1 VQVTDASLTPGTQK
15 PVPTGERRWAR
26 LARFWATP
34 AGKIMILATLLA
46 LVVRILTLLHPGYLR
61 GITEYDDG
69 VYLGA
74 TIRLTQGIMPYKDFA
89 FVQPPGIL
97 LLMTPVAAVAQIFT
111 TVKALALAR
120 VLTALA
126 SVACVP
132 LAGNLVR
139 YRGSVVTLV
148 TCGLLAVY
156 PSDIA
161 TAHTLLLEP
170 WMNLCCLLAA
180 NAAFRRGAL
189 ASPRRLL
196 WAGLAFGFAASVK
209 IWAAAPAAVVL
220 ALCLLTRDRRAPG
233 LRRYVPGLAAGFLLP
248 VLPFLLSAPT
258 AFWHST
264 VTDQATRAGSAVPL
278 PVRFAY
284 VTGTIDILN
293 SKGQI
298 SFDAGAHAMY
308 AAGASSQIDLS
319 AGVGWLPYATAA
331 VILALVVAGYGW
343 QRRRLT
349 HLEWLALVTAALAAA
364 MILGYSAFFYHYPDF
379 PAPWL
384 AITVGSAAGAL
395 AAPPRPR
402 FPGQPAPTDLP
413 ADPDSASPANR
424 PQPTSRPPVRVRI
437 RPALIGTLAALIIIV
452 TALQFRETDTSR
464 EPEAENLA
472 HIIPVGACVVT
483 DEVSLPIAADRFTAS
498 PPGCP
503 VIIDSLAETL
513 VRSNG
518 VSVQGGA
525 SKIPSVV
532 AQWRTWLGEAD
543 YVWLSPSH
551 NSRRR
556 IPWTPALSAWF
567 NATFKPISPYSPG
580 TGQIFKRITPSG

>member
-1 VQVTDASLTPGTQK
+1 MQVTDVSLIPGTRK
-15 PVPTGERRWAR
+15 PAPASERWRAR
-26 LARFWATP
+26 LAGLWATP
-34 AGKIMILATLLA
+34 AGKIMALATLLA
-46 LVVRILTLLHPGYLR
+46 LIVRILTLLHSGYLR

-74 TIRLTQGIMPYKDFA
+74 AIRLTQGVMPYKDFA

-97 LLMTPVAAVAQIFT
+97 LLMSPVAAVAQVFT

-132 LAGNLVR
+132 LAGNLIR

-170 WMNLCCLLAA
+170 WMNLFCLIAA

-189 ASPRRLL
+189 TSPRRLL
-196 WAGLAFGFAASVK
+196 WAGLAFGFAASIK
-209 IWAAAPAAVVL
+209 FWAAAPAAVVL
-220 ALCLLTRDRRAPG
+220 ALCLLTRDRRVPR
-233 LRRYVPGLAAGFLLP
+233 LRRYVPGLAVGFLLP
-248 VLPFLLSAPT
+248 VLPFLVSAPVT
-258 AFWHST
+258 FWHST

-284 VTGTIDILN
+284 LTGTIDILN
-293 SKGQI
+293 SNGQV
-298 SFDAGAHAMY
+298 SFDAGWHAMY
-308 AAGASSQIDLS
+308 AAGASPHVDLS
-319 AGVGWLPYATAA
+319 AGVGWLPYAAAA
-331 VILALVVAGYGW
+331 VIVALVAAGYGL

-349 HLEWLALVTAALAAA
+349 HLEWLALVTAALAAVA
-364 MILGYSAFFYHYPDF
+364 ILGYSAFFYHYPDF

-384 AITVGSAAGAL
+384 AITLGSAAGAL
-395 AAPPRPR
+395 AAPPRP
-402 FPGQPAPTDLP
+402 
-413 ADPDSASPANR
+413 ADPDRASPANR
-424 PQPTSRPPVRVRI
+424 PRPTSRPPLRVRI
-437 RPALIGTLAALIIIV
+437 RPSLIGTLAALIIVV
-452 TALQFRETDTSR
+452 TALQFRETSTSR

-472 HIIPVGACVVT
+472 HLIPVGACVVT
-483 DEVSLPIAADRFTAS
+483 DEVSLPIAADRFTAKQ
-498 PPGCP
+498 PGCP
-503 VIIDSLAETL
+503 VIVDSLAETL

-525 SKIPSVV
+525 SQIPSVV

-567 NATFKPISPYSPG
+567 NASFKPISPYSPG

>member
-1 VQVTDASLTPGTQK
+1 MQVTDASLTPGTQK

-34 AGKIMILATLLA
+34 AGKIMIFATLLA
-46 LVVRILTLLHPGYLR
+46 LVIRILTLLHPGYLR

-74 TIRLTQGIMPYKDFA
+74 AIRLTQGVMPYKDFA

-97 LLMTPVAAVAQIFT
+97 LLMTPVAAVAHIFT

-209 IWAAAPAAVVL
+209 FWAAAPAAVIL
-220 ALCLLTRDRRAPG
+220 ALCLLTRDRRAPR
-233 LRRYVPGLAAGFLLP
+233 LRRYVPGLAVGFLLP
-248 VLPFLLSAPT
+248 VLPFLLSAPA
-258 AFWHST
+258 AFWQST
-264 VTDQATRAGSAVPL
+264 ITDQATRAGSAVPL

-284 VTGTIDILN
+284 LTGTIDILN

-298 SFDAGAHAMY
+298 SFDAGSHAMY
-308 AAGASSQIDLS
+308 AAGASGQVDLS
-319 AGVGWLPYATAA
+319 SGVGWLPYAAAA
-331 VILALVVAGYGW
+331 VIVALVAAGYGL

-349 HLEWLALVTAALAAA
+349 HLEWLALATAALAAVA
-364 MILGYSAFFYHYPDF
+364 ILGYSAFFYHYPDF

-384 AITVGSAAGAL
+384 AITLGSAAGAL
-395 AAPPRPR
+395 AAPRRPC
-402 FPGQPAPTDLP
+402 FPGQPAPTNLP
-413 ADPDSASPANR
+413 ASLAGPHPAVPYR
-424 PQPTSRPPVRVRI
+424 HARGADHRRDRAAVPGDQHQPRTR
-437 RPALIGTLAALIIIV
+437 
-452 TALQFRETDTSR
+452 SR
-464 EPEAENLA
+464 EPGSP
-472 HIIPVGACVVT
+472 HPRRRVRGHRRGV
-483 DEVSLPIAADRFTAS
+483 AADR
-498 PPGCP
+498 
-503 VIIDSLAETL
+503 
-513 VRSNG
+513 R
-518 VSVQGGA
+518 
-525 SKIPSVV
+525 
-532 AQWRTWLGEAD
+532 
-543 YVWLSPSH
+543 
-551 NSRRR
+551 
-556 IPWTPALSAWF
+556 
-567 NATFKPISPYSPG
+567 
-580 TGQIFKRITPSG
+580 

>member
-1 VQVTDASLTPGTQK
+1 VSLSPGTRK
-15 PVPTGERRWAR
+15 PAPAGGRRRAR
-26 LARFWATP
+26 LAAFWATP
-34 AGKIMILATLLA
+34 AGKIMVLATLLA
-46 LVVRILTLLHPGYLR
+46 IVVRLLTLLHSGYLR

-74 TIRLTQGIMPYKDFA
+74 AIRLTQGVMPYKDFA

-126 SVACVP
+126 SAACVP

-139 YRGSVVTLV
+139 YRGSIVTLV

-170 WMNLCCLLAA
+170 WMNLFCLLAA

-196 WAGLAFGFAASVK
+196 WAGLAFGFAASIK
-209 IWAAAPAAVVL
+209 FWAAAPAAVLLVM
-220 ALCLLTRDRRAPG
+220 CLLTRDRRGPG
-233 LRRYVPGLAAGFLLP
+233 LRRYLPGLAAGFLLP

-258 AFWHST
+258 TFWYST
-264 VTDQATRAGSAVPL
+264 ISDQATRAGSAVPL

-284 VTGTIDILN
+284 MTGTIDILN
-293 SKGQI
+293 SNGQI
-298 SFDAGAHAMY
+298 SFDAGSHAMY
-308 AAGASSQIDLS
+308 AAGASAHIDLS
-319 AGVGWLPYATAA
+319 AGVGWLPYAATA
-331 VILALVVAGYGW
+331 VIVALVAVGYSL

-349 HLEWLALVTAALAAA
+349 HLEWLALISAVLAAA
-364 MILGYSAFFYHYPDF
+364 AILGYSAFFYHYPDF

-384 AITVGSAAGAL
+384 AITLGCAAGAL
-395 AAPPRPR
+395 AAPPRPADPDPDPASPANRPRQR
-402 FPGQPAPTDLP
+402 FSGQPAPTDPP
-413 ADPDSASPANR
+413 A
-424 PQPTSRPPVRVRI
+424 SRPPWRVRI
-437 RPALIGTLAALIIIV
+437 RPSLIGTLAALIIVV
-452 TALQFRETDTSR
+452 TVLQWRETETSR

-472 HIIPVGACVVT
+472 HLIPAGACVVT
-483 DEVSLPIAADRFTAS
+483 DEVSLPISADRFTAS
-498 PPGCP
+498 SPGCP

-525 SKIPSVV
+525 SQIPSVV
-532 AQWRTWLGEAD
+532 AQWRTWLGDAD

-580 TGQIFKRITPSG
+580 TGQIFKRVTPAG

>member
-1 VQVTDASLTPGTQK
+1 MVQVTDASLTPGTQD
-15 PVPTGERRWAR
+15 PSPPAAHRWTR
-26 LARFWATP
+26 LAAFWAAP
-34 AGKIMILATLLA
+34 AGKIMVLATLLA
-46 LVVRILTLLHPGYLR
+46 LIIRLVTLFHSGYLR

-69 VYLGA
+69 VYLGSA
-74 TIRLTQGIMPYKDFA
+74 IRFTQGVVPYKDFA

-97 LLMTPVAAVAQIFT
+97 LLMTPVAAVARIFT

-126 SVACVP
+126 STACVP

-161 TAHTLLLEP
+161 SAHTLLLEP

-189 ASPRRLL
+189 ANPRRLM
-196 WAGLAFGFAASVK
+196 WAGLAFGYAAAIK
-209 IWAAAPAAVVL
+209 FWAAAPAAIVL
-220 ALCLLTRDRRAPG
+220 ALCLLARQRRTS
-233 LRRYVPGLAAGFLLP
+233 RYVSGLAAGFLLP

-264 VTDQATRAGSAVPL
+264 ITDQATRDGSAVPL
-278 PVRFAY
+278 AVRFAY
-284 VTGTIDILN
+284 LTGSIDILN
-293 SKGQI
+293 SKGQV
-298 SFDAGAHAMY
+298 SFDAGSHAMY
-308 AAGASSQIDLS
+308 AAGASPGVDLS
-319 AGVGWLPYATAA
+319 AGVGWLPYTVAA
-331 VILALVVAGYGW
+331 MLVALVIAGFCW
-343 QRRRLT
+343 QRRWPT
-349 HLEWLALVTAALAAA
+349 HLEWLALATAAVSAVA
-364 MILGYSAFFYHYPDF
+364 ILDYSAFFYHYPDF

-384 AITVGSAAGAL
+384 AIALGSAAGAL
-395 AAPPRPR
+395 AGRQ
-402 FPGQPAPTDLP
+402 F
-413 ADPDSASPANR
+413 
-424 PQPTSRPPVRVRI
+424 I
-437 RPALIGTLAALIIIV
+437 RPTLIGTLAALLIVV
-452 TALQFRETDTSR
+452 TAVQFRETGTSR
-464 EPEAENLA
+464 EPEAENIA
-472 HIIPVGACVVT
+472 HLIPAGSCVVT

-513 VRSNG
+513 VRTNG

-525 SKIPSVV
+525 SQIPAVV
-532 AQWRTWLGEAD
+532 AQWRTWFGEAD

-551 NSRRR
+551 NSQRR
-556 IPWTPALSAWF
+556 IPWTPALSSWF
-567 NATFKPISPYSPG
+567 NATFVKVGSYSPG
-580 TGQIFKRITPSG
+580 TGQLYKRIAAG